1 MELRIDL
8 RTLADVRLAQG
19 SLRRFAEELCFA
31 RQAQWE
37 ITIAASEAG
46 TNIVKHGKGGV
57 LLLRPIHTPRPGLR
71 IEARDQGPGILDFE
85 AALKDHVSEGGDVR
99 VRQAGAPRRGLG
111 TGLGAIVRL
120 MDSVGWENLEG
131 GGGLLWAEKYL

>member
-1 MELRIDL
+1 MELRIEL

-19 SLRRFAEELCFA
+19 SLRRFAEELCFS

-71 IEARDQGPGILDFE
+71 IEARDQGPGIEDFE
-85 AALKDHVSEGGDVR
+85 AAKCDHMSEGADVR
-99 VRQAGAPRRGLG
+99 WRESGAGPRRGMG
-111 TGLGAIVRL
+111 TGLVHPIP
-120 MDSVGWENLEG
+120 NLLG
-131 GGGLLWAEKYL
+131 RTKKDG